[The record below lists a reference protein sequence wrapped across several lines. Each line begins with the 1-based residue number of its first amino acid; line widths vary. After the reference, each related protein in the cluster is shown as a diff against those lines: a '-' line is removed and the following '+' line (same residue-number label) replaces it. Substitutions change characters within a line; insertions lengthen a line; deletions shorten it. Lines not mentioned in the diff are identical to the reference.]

1 MTNPLAMDGA
11 GRAVPSSI
19 SDAYHGWLKASSPTR
34 AAVEAAALSAA
45 AAAEPVALAA
55 EWR

>member
-1 MTNPLAMDGA
+1 MDGA